1 MYHIPSILNMSLL
14 LTIPSML
21 ALTSRCTKAQVQ
33 ARPHTVASMEC
44 STVSGHEVLWVTE
57 DVDLLSR
64 LVPTSRKWLTKAS
77 SAQQLHTPTN
87 IRETMS
93 STSPIA
99 RLSHPTQIPAS
110 ILAKNSK
117 LMRVKQHI
125 DSIQSGDT
133 NKTSKSCKAKMKGL
147 SKPKTSGSIFVGSG
161 LGE

>member
-1 MYHIPSILNMSLL
+1 VH
-14 LTIPSML
+14 
-21 ALTSRCTKAQVQ
+21 V
-33 ARPHTVASMEC
+33 RPHTVASMKC
-44 STVSGHEVLWVTE
+44 STASSHEALWVTE

-87 IRETMS
+87 TRETMLS

-110 ILAKNSK
+110 KLAKNSK
-117 LMRVKQHI
+117 LMRAKQHI
-125 DSIQSGDT
+125 DSIQPGDT
-133 NKTSKSCKAKMKGL
+133 NKTSKSCKAKMKDL
-147 SKPKTSGSIFVGSG
+147 SKPKTSGSLFVGSG